1 MEVTVNVQAF
11 EELKRVLS
19 GVPERQLDMTN
30 WNSCACAHAIRDGW
44 FRSQGFTDCNDF
56 GRAAAFFQISRG
68 EAEAVF
74 SGRRGRDLTPA
85 EVIEGIDRFLVMSTT
100 RHEDEEAQNARRQAV
115 IDGLLAKANKAAQ
128 AARRVATALVA
139 VFF

>member
-1 MEVTVNVQAF
+1 MNVQAF

-19 GVPERQLDMTN
+19 RVPERQLDMRN

-85 EVIEGIDRFLVMSTT
+85 EVIEDIDRFLVMATT
-100 RHEDEEAQNARRQAV
+100 RHEDEEAQNVRRQAI
-115 IDGLLAKANKAAQ
+115 IDGLLARANKTAQ
-128 AARRVATALVA
+128 AARRVATTLVA